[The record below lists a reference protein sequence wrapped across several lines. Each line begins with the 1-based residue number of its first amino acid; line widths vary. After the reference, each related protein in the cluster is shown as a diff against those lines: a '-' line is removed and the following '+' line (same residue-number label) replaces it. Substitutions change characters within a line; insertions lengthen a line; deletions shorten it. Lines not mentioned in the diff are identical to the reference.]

1 MEQKALKLIMAGLL
15 ILSMA
20 LTGREAAEYVGAMH
34 AVNAL
39 RETGMG
45 ADDSGRL
52 CVVVDAGHGGDDP
65 GKIGINGAPEK
76 DINLQIAQKLKK
88 YLEAED
94 VEVVLTRETEDGLY
108 DANASNKKV
117 QDMKRRIE
125 IIEKTDPVL
134 TVSIHQNSY
143 PEEYVH
149 GAQVFYYTDSKEG
162 EKLALCMQAALVAG
176 LDPANHRKAKGNK
189 TYYMLKKT
197 DAVLV
202 ICECGFLSNPEEEAL
217 LNTKEYQ
224 KKVADALCDGVLTYL
239 GEKKNGKEKTQTK
252 TEETAAGAA
261 SAYACPAGG
270 LSGIRRV

>member
-94 VEVVLTRETEDGLY
+94 VEVVLTRETEDGTL
-108 DANASNKKV
+108 
-117 QDMKRRIE
+117 RR
-125 IIEKTDPVL
+125 
-134 TVSIHQNSY
+134 
-143 PEEYVH
+143 
-149 GAQVFYYTDSKEG
+149 
-162 EKLALCMQAALVAG
+162 G
-176 LDPANHRKAKGNK
+176 LFP
-189 TYYMLKKT
+189 
-197 DAVLV
+197 
-202 ICECGFLSNPEEEAL
+202 
-217 LNTKEYQ
+217 Q
-224 KKVADALCDGVLTYL
+224 KSTGY
-239 GEKKNGKEKTQTK
+239 
-252 TEETAAGAA
+252 AA
-261 SAYACPAGG
+261 SRRHHCRGRAAPDHQHPPEQ
-270 LSGIRRV
+270 LSGSVCLRPSGLLL

>member
-134 TVSIHQNSY
+134 TVSIHQK
-143 PEEYVH
+143 
-149 GAQVFYYTDSKEG
+149 T
-162 EKLALCMQAALVAG
+162 
-176 LDPANHRKAKGNK
+176 KG
-189 TYYMLKKT
+189 TI
-197 DAVLV
+197 V
-202 ICECGFLSNPEEEAL
+202 IVECGFLSNQAEAEKL
-217 LNTKEYQ
+217 CDEEYQ
-224 KKVADALCDGVLTYL
+224 DRIAWLIHKGILRYL
-239 GEKKNGKEKTQTK
+239 KQ
-252 TEETAAGAA
+252 
-261 SAYACPAGG
+261 Y
-270 LSGIRRV
+270 LSILSYL

>member
-108 DANASNKKV
+108 DAHASNKKV

-149 GAQVFYYTDSKEG
+149 GAQVFYYRHSAES
-162 EKLALCMQAALVAG
+162 EQAAKTMQEALRAADIG
-176 LDPANHRKAKGNK
+176 NTRQAKAND
-189 TYYMLKKT
+189 TYYLLKRT
-197 DAVLV
+197 EVPIIIV
-202 ICECGFLSNPEEEAL
+202 ECGFLSNPEEAKKL
-217 LNTKEYQ
+217 TTPEYQ
-224 KKVADALCDGVLTYL
+224 DDVAKAIVNGIVTCM
-239 GEKKNGKEKTQTK
+239 EK
-252 TEETAAGAA
+252 
-261 SAYACPAGG
+261 
-270 LSGIRRV
+270 

>member
-149 GAQVFYYTDSKEG
+149 GAQVFYYRHSAES
-162 EKLALCMQAALVAG
+162 EQAAKTMQEALRAADIG
-176 LDPANHRKAKGNK
+176 NTRQAKAND
-189 TYYMLKKT
+189 TYYLLKRT
-197 DAVLV
+197 EVPIIIV
-202 ICECGFLSNPEEEAL
+202 ECGFLSNPEEAKKL
-217 LNTKEYQ
+217 TTPEYQ
-224 KKVADALCDGVLTYL
+224 DDVAKAIVNGIVTCM
-239 GEKKNGKEKTQTK
+239 EK
-252 TEETAAGAA
+252 
-261 SAYACPAGG
+261 
-270 LSGIRRV
+270 

>member
-52 CVVVDAGHGGDDP
+52 C
-65 GKIGINGAPEK
+65 E
-76 DINLQIAQKLKK
+76 LKK

-108 DANASNKKV
+108 DAHASNKKV

-149 GAQVFYYTDSKEG
+149 GAQVFYYTGSMGSET
-162 EKLALCMQAALVAG
+162 LASGIQDQLVRG
-176 LDPANHRKAKGNK
+176 LDPENHRKVKANDS
-189 TYYMLKKT
+189 YYLLKKT
-197 DAVLV
+197 KGTIV
-202 ICECGFLSNPEEEAL
+202 IVECGFLSNRKEAAL
-217 LNTKEYQ
+217 LNSGEYQ
-224 KKVADALCDGVLTYL
+224 DKLAFCQIKRRRKSFAMKNIRIVLH
-239 GEKKNGKEKTQTK
+239 G
-252 TEETAAGAA
+252 
-261 SAYACPAGG
+261 
-270 LSGIRRV
+270 

>member
-52 CVVVDAGHGGDDP
+52 CVVVDP

-149 GAQVFYYTDSKEG
+149 GAQVFYYTGSMGSET
-162 EKLALCMQAALVAG
+162 LASGIQDQLVRG
-176 LDPANHRKAKGNK
+176 LDPENHRKVKANDS
-189 TYYMLKKT
+189 YYLLKKT
-197 DAVLV
+197 KGTIV
-202 ICECGFLSNPEEEAL
+202 IVECGFLSNQAEAEKL
-217 LNTKEYQ
+217 CDEEYQ
-224 KKVADALCDGVLTYL
+224 DRIAWLIHKGILRYL
-239 GEKKNGKEKTQTK
+239 KQ
-252 TEETAAGAA
+252 
-261 SAYACPAGG
+261 S
-270 LSGIRRV
+270 LSILPHL